1 MATSQNNRFFQ
12 IIQIST
18 PILVAF
24 FGLYNSYSANQ
35 TQAKIKVLENELA
48 KTQAFTEYIQNTPQI
63 IADKDPTVASVT
75 LAGLYALADSEKE
88 KRIIVTMAAL
98 TEQDKVIKFL
108 DALTKNDQDVAR
120 IMGSD
125 EIISLLSYESDR
137 SNAGRPLPPSNPTP
151 SELPAEIAQTTDT
164 PPPDNSKTQL
174 LETITTQRPELEP
187 ERESDGWAYLGKVQT
202 NSAKLGDDRTIDV
215 TEIPSNNDTITM
227 MVNTHLRDRQPRGSL
242 GDIIGVI
249 PEGQA
254 IVILDIHR
262 APFASGREEAIWAKV
277 KLNH

>member
-1 MATSQNNRFFQ
+1 MATSPNNLFFQ
-12 IIQIST
+12 ILQIST

-24 FGLYNSYSANQ
+24 FGLYNSY
-35 TQAKIKVLENELA
+35 KIKVLENELA

-125 EIISLLSYESDR
+125 EIISLLSYEGDR
-137 SNAGRPLPPSNPTP
+137 VSAGRPLPPSNPTS
-151 SELPAEIAQTTDT
+151 SELPDAIAQTTDT
-164 PPPDNSKTQL
+164 PPPNNSKTQL

-202 NSAKLGDDRTIDV
+202 NSAKLGGDRTIDFTEVPSKHDTV
-215 TEIPSNNDTITM
+215 TMT
-227 MVNTHLRDRQPRGSL
+227 VNTHLRDRQPRGSL

-262 APFASGREEAIWAKV
+262 APFASGTEEAIWAKV
-277 KLNH
+277 RLNN